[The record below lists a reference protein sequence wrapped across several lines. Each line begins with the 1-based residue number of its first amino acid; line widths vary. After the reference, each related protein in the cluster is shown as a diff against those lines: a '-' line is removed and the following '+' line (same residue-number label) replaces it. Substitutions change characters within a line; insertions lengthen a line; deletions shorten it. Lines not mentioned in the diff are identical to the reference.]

1 MWELSP
7 LYPGAKMLCCCVGGL
22 ETIGN
27 HPSIDIYHLE
37 ELLSTFTYSTI
48 QYRTVQ
54 YSVIPCYVAKIT
66 LFPFY
71 RYTLVADFT
80 VPTVP
85 FIQ

>member
-54 YSVIPCYVAKIT
+54 YS
-66 LFPFY
+66 
-71 RYTLVADFT
+71 T
-80 VPTVP
+80 VQCNSLLCGKNNPLP
-85 FIQ
+85 ILQIHFSC